1 MWRPRRMFENLNL
14 QEVCNIIILVS
25 AVIIA
30 VKNIYGFLKK
40 PVDDLHGRAQSAEE
54 KHIEEVLEK
63 KLPEEV
69 KKQQEDILDSLEE
82 IKGLVLDQ
90 QHSFDKIQKS
100 VDLLNESQLDLMRY
114 NMNRIYYKYRP
125 YKKILDCDKKAF
137 MKLYIDYHDMGGN
150 TWIDTL
156 HNEVMHWEI
165 VEDESELKVDN

>member
-1 MWRPRRMFENLNL
+1 MFENLNL

-30 VKNIYGFLKK
+30 VKNIYGFIKK

-63 KLPEEV
+63 KLPEMVNDSHES
-69 KKQQEDILDSLEE
+69 IIDSLEE

-100 VDLLNESQLDLMRY
+100 VDLLNVSQMDLMRY
-114 NMNRIYYKYRP
+114 NMNRLYYKYRP
-125 YKKILDCDKKAF
+125 FKKILDCDKKAF
-137 MKLYIDYHDMGGN
+137 IKLYKDYHDMGGN
-150 TWIDTL
+150 TWIDSL
-156 HNEVMHWEI
+156 YNEVMHWEI
-165 VEDESELKVDN
+165 VEDENELKVDN

>member
-1 MWRPRRMFENLNL
+1 MFENINL

-40 PVDDLHGRAQSAEE
+40 PVDDLHGRAQTAEE

-63 KLPEEV
+63 KLPEMVNDTHES
-69 KKQQEDILDSLEE
+69 IIDSLEE

-100 VDLLNESQLDLMRY
+100 VDLLNVSQMDLMRY
-114 NMNRIYYKYRP
+114 NMNRLYYKYRP
-125 YKKILDCDKKAF
+125 FKKILDCDKKAF
-137 MKLYIDYHDMGGN
+137 MKLYTDYHDMGGN

-156 HNEVMHWEI
+156 YSEVMKWQI
-165 VEDESELKVDN
+165 VEDEGELKVDN